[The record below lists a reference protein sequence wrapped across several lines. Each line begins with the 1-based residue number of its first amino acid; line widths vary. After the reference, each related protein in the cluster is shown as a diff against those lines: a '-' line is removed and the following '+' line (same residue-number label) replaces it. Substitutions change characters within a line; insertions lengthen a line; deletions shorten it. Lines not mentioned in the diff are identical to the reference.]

1 MGEKKYKLARDEKG
15 HIVCFDED
23 GKQAPLS
30 RCVSI
35 GVGDDADE
43 ITVKIRKSCALSRE
57 AREQV
62 VGRMMSKK
70 DTVWA
75 IVEDDSE
82 EWETER

>member
-1 MGEKKYKLARDEKG
+1 MGEKKYRLARDAKG

-43 ITVKIRKSCALSRE
+43 ISIKIRKSCIVSRE
-57 AREQV
+57 TREQV
-62 VGRMMSKK
+62 VGRLMSKGE
-70 DTVWA
+70 TVWA
-75 IVEDDSE
+75 ITNDNDE
-82 EWETER
+82 EWEGEL